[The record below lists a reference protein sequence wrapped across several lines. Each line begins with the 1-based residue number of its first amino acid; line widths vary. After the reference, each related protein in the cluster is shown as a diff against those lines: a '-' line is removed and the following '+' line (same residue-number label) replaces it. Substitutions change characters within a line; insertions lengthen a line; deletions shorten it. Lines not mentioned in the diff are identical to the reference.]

1 MALSV
6 MLISSGQTRVQH
18 LVMLAEPDS
27 LGFLEL
33 REPVLGVERVHLQRR
48 HVGEERGRMKLS

>member
-18 LVMLAEPDS
+18 LVMLQNPTPWVS
-27 LGFLEL
+27 
-33 REPVLGVERVHLQRR
+33 
-48 HVGEERGRMKLS
+48 